1 MRIIA
6 GALKGRVLAPVQG
19 RTRPTAARVRE
30 AIFNILGAAVAEAR
44 VLDLFAGT
52 GALGI
57 EALSRG
63 AAAAVFVEDHPE
75 ALKGLRRNLE
85 TLGLLDRSQVLP
97 LPVAAALRKLAARG
111 EPFDLVF
118 LDPPYG
124 GGVAEATL
132 MALAASPP
140 ALAPGVG
147 GGGAQ
152 PPGDPAG
159 GGRGRWRNKP
169 CGVMAIPRWPSID
182 GRRETGDGSRTRVP
196 VLESI
201 DGRPGLGAGFDNF
214 AGPVL
219 QAYRF

>member
-6 GALKGRVLAPVQG
+6 GALKGRILAPVKG

-30 AIFNILGAAVAEAR
+30 AIFSILGALPEAK

-63 AAAAVFVEDHPE
+63 AARAVFVEDHPE

-85 TLGLLDRSQVLP
+85 SLDLIERSEVLP

-111 EPFDLVF
+111 EQFGLVF

-124 GGVAEATL
+124 GGAAAATLGSLAGSGLLLPQARVVAEH
-132 MALAASPP
+132 S
-140 ALAPGVG
+140 
-147 GGGAQ
+147 
-152 PPGDPAG
+152 
-159 GGRGRWRNKP
+159 
-169 CGVMAIPRWPSID
+169 
-182 GRRETGDGSRTRVP
+182 RRETLPETAGVLALQVLRRYGDTQVGIYLATDKSDS
-196 VLESI
+196 EEQ
-201 DGRPGLGAGFDNF
+201 PG
-214 AGPVL
+214 
-219 QAYRF
+219 